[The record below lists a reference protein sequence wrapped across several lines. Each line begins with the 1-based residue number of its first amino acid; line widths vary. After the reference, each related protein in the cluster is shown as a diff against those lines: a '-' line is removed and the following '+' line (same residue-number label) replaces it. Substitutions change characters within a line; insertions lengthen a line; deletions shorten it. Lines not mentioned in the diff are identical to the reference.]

1 MINNG
6 YRVIKNTVSQ
16 KSIDSFFSSFLKVCK
31 FYAPDFFKEKN
42 YDGLDCAKFNRD
54 IINLRKKNKLRFSS
68 IYDTLRN
75 ANFIY
80 NFYSSNSFDQIA
92 AKFLNVNKD
101 ELCMRSPGFRIDV
114 PFDKRNVYG
123 WHHDSAYDKLNS
135 IPSNGALVWCPLV
148 STNAKNGTIQLK
160 PGSQIEENVSY
171 HKSRGKKFITKQILV
186 PNKFLKKYKT
196 KSLAVKKKNCA
207 VMHANVFHKSG
218 ENTSNKVR
226 FTFVVRFNKFL
237 TKDYFY
243 YKKGQV

>member
-1 MINNG
+1 MINDG
-6 YRVIKNTVSQ
+6 YSVIKNTVSQ
-16 KSIDSFFSSFLKVCK
+16 KSIDSFFNSFFKVCK
-31 FYAPDFFKEKN
+31 FYAPNFFKEKN
-42 YDGLDCAKFNRD
+42 CYGLDCAKFNRD

-75 ANFIY
+75 TNFIY

-123 WHHDSAYDKLNS
+123 WHQDSAYDKLNS

-148 STNAKNGTIQLK
+148 NTNTKNGTIQLK

-171 HKSRGKKFITKQILV
+171 LHAKGK
-186 PNKFLKKYKT
+186 N
-196 KSLAVKKKNCA
+196 
-207 VMHANVFHKSG
+207 
-218 ENTSNKVR
+218 
-226 FTFVVRFNKFL
+226 
-237 TKDYFY
+237 
-243 YKKGQV
+243 